1 MLSTVILSVFVKTIM
16 LNAVMLHVDMLDV
29 VMLSVVASLQGWH
42 SQSFDGNCLGRGALS
57 QNYDD
62 FLSQPLVSKAL
73 LQNYSKI
80 TVRSFVSK

>member
-1 MLSTVILSVFVKTIM
+1 MLSIVILSVSVMIIM
-16 LNAVMLHVDMLDV
+16 LNAVMPHVDMLDV
-29 VMLSVVASLQGWH
+29 VMPSVVEPLQGWH

-57 QNYDD
+57 QTYED
-62 FLSQPLVSKAL
+62 FLSQPLVSKAP